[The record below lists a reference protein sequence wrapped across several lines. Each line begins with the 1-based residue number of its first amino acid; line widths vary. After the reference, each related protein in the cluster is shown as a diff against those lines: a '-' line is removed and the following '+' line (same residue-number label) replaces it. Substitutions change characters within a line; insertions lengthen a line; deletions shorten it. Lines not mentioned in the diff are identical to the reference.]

1 MHIVGSACSCL
12 ERGARLQDRAPMTTI
27 ATGVLV
33 ASLVCNLSRK
43 LRLASKPDD
52 EDGNHRRQED
62 GGNDNATDGSVGEGP
77 GDGRGRWW
85 VARS

>member
-1 MHIVGSACSCL
+1 MQIVRSAFACL
-12 ERGARLQDRAPMTTI
+12 GREARLQDRAPMTTT

-33 ASLVCNLSRK
+33 AFLVCNLSRK
-43 LRLASKPDD
+43 LRLANKPDD

-85 VARS
+85 VARC